1 MCTHSNCKFWN
12 TATLPHLA
20 TFTTFSVIS
29 YASFNYQLPSIFRCT
44 FVAPIYFKLKVIY
57 CVFPAEI
64 EVNQIGTR
72 LVILSS
78 TKLKEDVMKRVMR
91 AATTTLAAIL
101 IFAFTATSQTNER
114 EGKTYN
120 HQRNFKELEYS
131 LQSEIPGIVESTI
144 YTVVLYKNRF
154 PDLDYSRLQS
164 GLDEV
169 ARDNGDV
176 AISYKARLAST
187 YLTYSTNIQITPVSP
202 ALDHEYLFRQIA
214 EQLEQKLL
222 AAHID

>member
-1 MCTHSNCKFWN
+1 
-12 TATLPHLA
+12 
-20 TFTTFSVIS
+20 
-29 YASFNYQLPSIFRCT
+29 
-44 FVAPIYFKLKVIY
+44 
-57 CVFPAEI
+57 
-64 EVNQIGTR
+64 
-72 LVILSS
+72 
-78 TKLKEDVMKRVMR
+78 
-91 AATTTLAAIL
+91 
-101 IFAFTATSQTNER
+101 
-114 EGKTYN
+114 
-120 HQRNFKELEYS
+120 